1 VPHAHTTPSTA
12 LVHLADKIGLL
23 IDRCNHHC
31 YPTTSMFRRCIAST
45 SKRQLS
51 TRAHTLYSPTPELLE
66 RHLADVPQSAHSASV
81 YLLSTSLPTNL
92 LQPLLSALQHALPN
106 SIGSFSTSPPG
117 VEPSLAIATF
127 DTGLTFRT
135 NLSGRPKAEVGR
147 YQRPGSAAQEGDTRG
162 SVVGEVEDIRR
173 EEGWAGM
180 WKGETETTAIDEL
193 QGVK

>member
-1 VPHAHTTPSTA
+1 
-12 LVHLADKIGLL
+12 
-23 IDRCNHHC
+23 
-31 YPTTSMFRRCIAST
+31 MFRRCIAST

-66 RHLADVPQSAHSASV
+66 RHLADAVPSSESASV
-81 YLLSTSLPTNL
+81 YLLSTLLSPST

-117 VEPSLAIATF
+117 TEPSLAMATF
-127 DTGLTFRT
+127 DSGVTFRT

-147 YQRPGSAAQEGDTRG
+147 YQRPGAVAQEGDTRG
-162 SVVGEVEDIRR
+162 SVVGEVEDVRR

-180 WKGETETTAIDEL
+180 WKGETGTTVIDEL
-193 QGVK
+193 QGVE